1 MSGQPPVK
9 NTKFTGGGTPINALL
24 NPQQQQQQMNIPQ
37 QQQQQ
42 MNIPQQQQQQQQ
54 QMAMQ
59 QQQQRMSPQQQQM
72 AMQHQQQQQMLAMQ
86 QQQQQMAKILPK
98 KNMTEKFQNF
108 TGCNWKLLVAIVIIF
123 ILFNNSFI
131 YDCEK
136 TFLPLS
142 LRFGNPPL
150 AAVIFNAIIAGIIF
164 LLINKLI

>member
-42 MNIPQQQQQQQQ
+42 Q

-59 QQQQRMSPQQQQM
+59 QQQQRMSPQQQQQQQQM

-164 LLINKLI
+164 LLINKLIN

>member
-42 MNIPQQQQQQQQ
+42 QQ

-59 QQQQRMSPQQQQM
+59 QQQQRMSPQQQQQQQQM

-164 LLINKLI
+164 LLINKLIN